1 MRAEKQLLT
10 TEYVARLNASPYF
23 LVIDYRGL
31 NVGQFA
37 ELRRR
42 LSQAGAEVHVIKNS
56 VFERAAQAAAVADL
70 GGGLAGQLAVVTGR
84 GEVTAAA
91 KALKT
96 FQAEFDKPKMRFGGL
111 GNRRLEKDEVWALA
125 ELPPLAVLRARLL
138 GVMMAPATR
147 LARLLKT
154 PAAQLARVLQARAEK
169 GQAAA
174 EPAIEV
180 GAAPAAAAAAGGQG
194 A

>member
-10 TEYVARLNASPYF
+10 AEYVARLNASPYY
-23 LVIDYRGL
+23 LVVDYRGL

-42 LSQAGAEVHVIKNS
+42 LKQAGAEVHVVKNS
-56 VFERAAQAAAVADL
+56 VFERAAQAAALAEL
-70 GGGLAGQLAVVTGR
+70 TGGLAGQLAVVTGQ

-91 KALKT
+91 KALKSY
-96 FQAEFDKPKMRFGGL
+96 QAEFDKPKLQFGGL
-111 GNRRLEKDEVWALA
+111 GNRRLDKEAVWALA

-138 GVMMAPATR
+138 GVMLAPATR
-147 LARLLKT
+147 LARLLST
-154 PAAQLARVLQARAEK
+154 PAAQLARVLQARVDK

-174 EPAIEV
+174 LQAIEAEGVEAPLSV
-180 GAAPAAAAAAGGQG
+180 GQSN
-194 A
+194 